1 MEDIVTAKQLHD
13 AVPKWLIG
21 FVGSLMAVSLFINS
35 IGFNLMSVNGALTEY
50 AVNSI
55 AAREGGKATPKLVAR
70 IEKLEHEIKELKL
83 LAHKSSK
90 AH

>member
-55 AAREGGKATPKLVAR
+55 AAREESDPDLIVR
-70 IEKLEHEIKELKL
+70 IAVLEHEIKELKL
-83 LAHKSSK
+83 MAHESAGK
-90 AH
+90 H